1 MNQTKPTYKQQG
13 NVGLFDSD
21 ETMERLN
28 KMGNPLAKLQ
38 EAVDFEMFRDALE
51 KGLYKEKFTKVGAK
65 PYDYVLMFKIVVLQ
79 RIYHLSDA
87 QTEYQIR
94 DRLSFRDFLGLASG
108 DKVPD
113 EKTIWAFKEELTKK
127 GLFEQLFNKFYAF
140 LDENNLIMHEG
151 TMIDGSFV
159 EVPRQRNTREENQQI
174 KEGKGGE
181 LWNPEEGDTEEEKK
195 RKANKKRQKDT
206 DARWVKKGG
215 EKHYG
220 YKNHAKVDKG
230 SKFIKKGVTTTAS
243 DHDSKPVKELVDE
256 NDRGEDLLADSAY
269 IGKGVKRVMRK
280 FGMKDKVIKRNSR
293 GKKISKWQETINRKN
308 SKLRVRVE
316 HVFGYMEECLHGMSS
331 RVVGFARNAAY
342 NTLTNLV
349 YNLCRYEQVMRLG
362 MN

>member
-38 EAVDFEMFRDALE
+38 EAVDFEMFRDTLE

-79 RIYHLSDA
+79 RIYHLGDG

-108 DKVPD
+108 DKVPV

-140 LDENNLIMHEG
+140 LDENNLILHEG

-159 EVPRQRNTREENQQI
+159 DAPRQRNTREENKQI
-174 KEGKGGE
+174 KEGKGCE
-181 LWNPEEGDTEEEKK
+181 LWQENQQMAGDHQQEELKAAREGGTCVRIHGRVPSRNVQPCGRFCAERGIQHK
-195 RKANKKRQKDT
+195 RINFA
-206 DARWVKKGG
+206 AL
-215 EKHYG
+215 
-220 YKNHAKVDKG
+220 
-230 SKFIKKGVTTTAS
+230 F
-243 DHDSKPVKELVDE
+243 
-256 NDRGEDLLADSAY
+256 AY
-269 IGKGVKRVMRK
+269 LDV
-280 FGMKDKVIKRNSR
+280 
-293 GKKISKWQETINRKN
+293 
-308 SKLRVRVE
+308 
-316 HVFGYMEECLHGMSS
+316 
-331 RVVGFARNAAY
+331 
-342 NTLTNLV
+342 
-349 YNLCRYEQVMRLG
+349 
-362 MN
+362 